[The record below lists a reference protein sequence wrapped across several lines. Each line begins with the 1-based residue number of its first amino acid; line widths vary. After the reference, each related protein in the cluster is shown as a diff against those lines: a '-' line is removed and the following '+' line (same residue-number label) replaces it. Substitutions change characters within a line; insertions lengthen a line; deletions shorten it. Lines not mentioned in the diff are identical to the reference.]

1 MLLLLVLAW
10 RFASFLFHLE
20 IFVSPWLQSNACQS
34 VSDLAFSFPLQLCLV
49 LHSRTGLWDYSI
61 VHIRTAT
68 VSVNKILLEHSHA
81 HLAMHCQC
89 LLSHSDG
96 QDCTAWK
103 AQPSVQCVSWSA
115 PGRLLW
121 FGYALCL
128 KGSCARHLVPGVGI
142 WQNLQ
147 EAGLSWR

>member
-1 MLLLLVLAW
+1 MRMNWKWKTTFFTFNLSKSSLSMLSRLKQTYV
-10 RFASFLFHLE
+10 
-20 IFVSPWLQSNACQS
+20 I
-34 VSDLAFSFPLQLCLV
+34 DLAFSFPLQLCLV

-96 QDCTAWK
+96 QDCMAWK